1 MSENMSNK
9 YEDIMFPVIYGMTYD
24 QALKKGIIEVEEP
37 IEEEPIEEEPKEEEV
52 PEEESQEDEIQD
64 EEQ

>member
-52 PEEESQEDEIQD
+52 PEEES
-64 EEQ
+64 